1 MRTPVVPHPPRL
13 VRSLRLVPA
22 RLALAL
28 TVAAPAVVPG
38 ALGAQVPAPAPSP
51 PVPATIPAPAPKAGP
66 APAGPRD
73 SGAVRAPGDT
83 LRATPDSAA
92 DPLTVDLTARIESRA
107 ERLRNERCASAQLY
121 NPFAACRGTLQ
132 PNMGFQFNLKSS
144 GTVANRVRVDVDYDS
159 QREFDASNN
168 LSLSYDGATGDW
180 LRRVEVG
187 NVNFAPPQSR
197 FLTGGIASGNL
208 GVQAIGGRGPFQLAA
223 IAAQQ
228 RGNVVRDQQF
238 TIGERA
244 QRSAEREVEDY
255 QVEARRFFF
264 TIDPRQL
271 PGYPNI
277 DIIDRGQMMRVAA
290 SLPDTVRPSRL
301 FVYRLQFGTQPQDPS
316 GPRFRLLSDPARG
329 RQVYDVLREG
339 VDYYADPSLLW
350 IALVRPLN
358 QANERLVVAY
368 RVRLN
373 GRDTVWTSTG
383 GTPDLAGRTEDQ
395 WANLVWD
402 PSVAP
407 GTPAFPREIRSA
419 YRVGGGEI
427 LRNTVR
433 LRVAAGSGDQEK
445 PRAGSDATYLQMLG
459 MAQAQ
464 NPADFDYENRLWP
477 RPSDPN
483 FNLGAGPGPG
493 GQRQKILNDQFVV
506 FPSLRPFAARDSGS
520 IVAGNPVNDAIY
532 RTPGEYL
539 YYGSAQRPASVY
551 RLRLRY
557 ETGAG
562 SDDVGSLSLGA
573 VQLRRG
579 SDRIA
584 MDGRLLVRDLDYTID
599 YELGEVTF
607 ARPDTL
613 FRRPRTVSVRYEENP
628 LFAATP
634 TTVFGLTSQYAM
646 KGGAIAFTAISQR
659 QQTSFTRPQL
669 GLEAAGST
677 MFGVSGNYRWYLN
690 GSSPSAARG
699 LASRQSDPA
708 PSVGTQGPSLRSG
721 KGNGWYF
728 DLTGELALSRPQ
740 SGNAA
745 TAYIESFEGEGGL
758 AVGLADFNW
767 QYSSLPATGRAV
779 AARFGPGLF
788 DTRRAA
794 TLAWQTNAA
803 DPNGRVLT
811 RRITDIDPAIN
822 LAGAGITS
830 PEQLLWLSLY
840 PLHLGGQYDR
850 ASRGFRWATPAT
862 AAGARFRSIQT
873 VLAPAGRDLSR
884 VEQLEFWALVDTSTA
899 GRARNGTLVV
909 DIGDISENAIAFV
922 PETLTVA
929 RGVAG
934 GGTDSLYTGRALVGY
949 DSLDTE
955 RDPFSRAFNA
965 AVNDVGL
972 PGDRVPSL
980 VVLDGAQRTLAR
992 DVPLCRGL
1000 LRSAQVLG
1008 DTRTDCTVRNARLDE
1023 EDIDLDGAM
1032 NFSRPEGERI
1042 LRWVIDLGDP
1052 TRWVRVGLPDSVRG
1066 VDASGNAVTEGR
1078 RWVLVRAPFRAP
1090 DDSIG
1095 SPDVLRMRA
1104 LRLTLVSGGSQRDDE
1119 FTRVALARLRLVG
1132 APWVRRAEGAVA
1144 GVGGTRPGPGAGRV
1158 ITSVIGTND
1167 RDAHGGLLY
1176 ESPPGVIDELDTR
1189 NQPFGTTVQQI
1200 NERSLRLQATDLPLW
1215 SRAEAYYRFPAG
1227 QQTFMGYRELR
1238 IWARGRNSGWG
1249 AQGDLQFFVK
1259 IGRDENNFYLYR
1271 TPVNAGPGRE
1281 AWNPEVRVDLEK
1293 FYALRE
1299 RLQAAY
1305 LRNDDAFPGC
1315 TAADSVLIVQSGIPA
1330 AGVSAR
1336 RWAACDDG
1344 YLVYSLEP
1352 NVTPPNLA
1360 AAQEM
1365 AVGMLRVGANG
1376 VGAGGVMPG
1385 DTLELWVDDIRLTHV
1400 VNRMGAA
1407 GEVAMNLV
1415 APGLGDVRV
1424 SWSRRDPWFRQLNEQ
1439 STFADQG
1446 VLDVTSTV
1454 RLDRMLPVRGYALPL
1469 TISHSGT
1476 ASTPEFLSATDLRG
1490 AGVPGLR
1497 RPSSGVTTYS
1507 IVARRTEPSH
1517 AGVLAPLVDN
1527 LGVNATYT
1535 TGTARTEYQDGGT
1548 KALTVGLDYNLAAA
1562 PRELPLPAWAGT
1574 LARVL
1579 GGWTMRGGVPDSVQ
1593 PRLNDPQRDTV
1604 AGRDSGRVRPA
1615 HAIRWSPTQ
1624 LRVTSALVRGDER
1637 RNTFFLPAAGI
1648 TADAPRLGLGTSR
1661 LWRSGSALELRP
1673 IPALTARWDLLTVR
1687 DLRQYGD
1694 STAAAL
1700 AATNARGSL
1709 LGVEGLERERSVQ
1722 GNVSFAPATTG
1733 WVRPRVDFSSSYG
1746 MLRDPNQRWLLFR
1759 DGGLLDVRDSSNRAL
1774 DSLLLCHSERGRAAA
1789 DEEPWSR
1796 REWLATTEGEKIPRF
1811 TRDDN
1816 VGCATAYASTASL
1829 PELPRRITASQSLVT
1844 ALALD
1849 LVKGLGA
1856 PKGSWLA
1863 RTLTPIELAW
1873 SRHLLSAF
1881 DFAAGTPSL
1890 GWQLGLGDAAGYRA
1904 IGDDQATS
1912 AGVSRTLSAGSSLIL
1927 PFGGS
1932 LATRYRRTSNRNW
1945 MLRYD
1950 RATQDVVDGS
1960 QVVFPDVALRW
1971 NWRPAGSGA
1980 DAPML
1985 GNVGASLGFSQSVA
1999 DIFLPG
2005 LSTDAIPELR
2015 SSRVRTLPATLSTSW
2030 PGLGGLS
2037 VGAGYTQSRRT
2048 DSLPGAIGRGA
2059 TDEVKL
2065 DAGRTFKVPASWGL
2079 GLKNPVRAR
2088 AAWQQGTTRN
2098 WVVDRETGLSSR
2110 LADQGRQSVSLN
2122 ADTDLSETLQLT
2134 FQGANITQFDRNLD
2148 RRINQLVL
2156 SAVLQVQFFSGQL
2169 K

>member
-1 MRTPVVPHPPRL
+1 M
-13 VRSLRLVPA
+13 RSLRPVPA

-28 TVAAPAVVPG
+28 SLAVPALAPA
-38 ALGAQVPAPAPSP
+38 ALLAQR
-51 PVPATIPAPAPKAGP
+51 P
-66 APAGPRD
+66 APAGTRD
-73 SGAVRAPGDT
+73 TGRTPADTLAATLADT
-83 LRATPDSAA
+83 LRRAAAPDSAA
-92 DPLTVDLTARIESRA
+92 DPLDVDLTARIESKA
-107 ERLRNERCASAQLY
+107 ERVRNERCASAQLY
-121 NPFAACRGTLQ
+121 NPYAACRGTLQ
-132 PNMGFQFNLKSS
+132 PAIGFQFNLKSS
-144 GTVANRVRVDVDYDS
+144 GVVADRVRVDVDYDS

-168 LSLSYDGATGDW
+168 LSLTYEGKGGEF
-180 LRRVEVG
+180 LRRIELG

-208 GVQAIGGRGPFQLAA
+208 GVQAIGGRGAFQVAA

-264 TIDPRQL
+264 TVDPRQL
-271 PGYPNI
+271 PGYPNV
-277 DIIDRGQMMRVAA
+277 DIIDRGQMMRAAA

-301 FVYRLQFGTQPQDPS
+301 FVYRLQYGTQPQDPS

-368 RVRLN
+368 RVRIN
-373 GRDTVWTSTG
+373 GRDTTWTSTG
-383 GTPDLAGRTEDQ
+383 GTPDLAGRAEDQ

-407 GTPAFPREIRSA
+407 NTPAFAREIRSA

-427 LRNTVR
+427 LRGTVR

-464 NPADFDYENRLWP
+464 NPADFDVDNRLWP

-483 FNLGAGPGPG
+483 FNLGAPTGPG
-493 GQRQKILNDQFVV
+493 GQRQKILNDQYVV
-506 FPSLRPFAARDSGS
+506 FPSLRPFAARDSGL
-520 IVAGNPVNDAIY
+520 IVPGNPVNDAIY

-562 SDDVGSLSLGA
+562 SDAVGSLTLGA

-579 SDRIA
+579 SDRLV

-607 ARPDTL
+607 TRPDTL

-634 TTVFGLTSQYAM
+634 TTIFGLTSQYTLR
-646 KGGAIAFTAISQR
+646 GGAIAFTAISQR

-677 MFGVSGNYRWYLN
+677 MMGVSGNYRWYL
-690 GSSPSAARG
+690 GSLPGGSGSHPERSEGSGPGARAPGGSPAAGAGSFAPLRMTAGQLGMTSAPY
-699 LASRQSDPA
+699 L
-708 PSVGTQGPSLRSG
+708 
-721 KGNGWYF
+721 

-740 SGNAA
+740 SGNAT
-745 TAYIESFEGEGGL
+745 TAYVESFEGEGGL
-758 AVGLADFNW
+758 AIGLADFNW
-767 QYSSLPATGRAV
+767 QYSSLPFTGRAV
-779 AARFGPGLF
+779 ASRFGPGLF

-811 RRITDIDPAIN
+811 RRITDIDPAIS
-822 LAGAGITS
+822 LTGGIS
-830 PEQLLWLSLY
+830 APEQLLWLSLY
-840 PLHLGGQYDR
+840 PLHIGGQYDR
-850 ASRGFRWATPAT
+850 ASRDFRWTTPAT

-884 VEQLEFWALVDTSTA
+884 VEQVEFWALVDTSAA
-899 GRARNGTLVV
+899 GRARNGTLVLDV
-909 DIGDISENAIAFV
+909 GDISENAIAFV
-922 PETLTVA
+922 PETLSVA
-929 RGVAG
+929 RGTGAA
-934 GGTDSLYTGRALVGY
+934 DSLYTGKALAGY

-965 AVNDVGL
+965 AVNDIGL

-980 VVLDGAQRTLAR
+980 VVLDGAQRTVAR
-992 DVPLCRGL
+992 EVPLCRGL

-1008 DTRTDCTVRNARLDE
+1008 DTRTDCTVRNAQLDE

-1032 NFSRPEGERI
+1032 NFTRPEGERI

-1052 TRWVRVGLPDSVRG
+1052 ERWVRVGLPDTVRA
-1066 VDASGNAVTEGR
+1066 VDASGAAVTEGR
-1078 RWVLVRAPFRAP
+1078 RWVLIRAPFRAP
-1090 DDSIG
+1090 DDSVG
-1095 SPDVLRMRA
+1095 SPDILRMRA
-1104 LRLTLVSGGSQRDDE
+1104 LRLTLVSGAAQRDDE
-1119 FTRVALARLRLVG
+1119 FTRLAIARLRLVG

-1167 RDAHGGLLY
+1167 RDENGGLLY
-1176 ESPPGVIDELDTR
+1176 ESPPGIIDELDTR
-1189 NQPFGTTVQQI
+1189 AQPIGTVVQQI

-1271 TPVNAGPGRE
+1271 TPVNSGPGRE
-1281 AWNPEVRVDLEK
+1281 AWNPEVRVDLER

-1299 RLQAAY
+1299 QLQAAY
-1305 LRNDDAFPGC
+1305 LRNDDGFPGC
-1315 TAADSVLIVQSGIPA
+1315 TAADSALIVQSGLPA
-1330 AGVSAR
+1330 SGIGTR
-1336 RWAACDDG
+1336 RWAACDGG

-1365 AVGMLRVGANG
+1365 AVGMLRVGGGANG
-1376 VGAGGVMPG
+1376 IGAGGVVPG

-1446 VLDVTSTV
+1446 VLDVTSTL

-1476 ASTPEFLSATDLRG
+1476 ASTPEFLSGTDLRG
-1490 AGVPGLR
+1490 SGVPGLR
-1497 RPSSGVTTYS
+1497 RPSSGVTTYNL
-1507 IVARRTEPSH
+1507 VARRTEPSH

-1527 LGVNATYT
+1527 LGVHATYT
-1535 TGTARTEYQDGGT
+1535 TGAARTEYQDGGSH
-1548 KALTVGLDYNLAAA
+1548 ALTVGLDYDLAAA

-1637 RNTFFLPAAGI
+1637 RNTFFLPA
-1648 TADAPRLGLGTSR
+1648 
-1661 LWRSGSALELRP
+1661 
-1673 IPALTARWDLLTVR
+1673 
-1687 DLRQYGD
+1687 
-1694 STAAAL
+1694 
-1700 AATNARGSL
+1700 
-1709 LGVEGLERERSVQ
+1709 
-1722 GNVSFAPATTG
+1722 
-1733 WVRPRVDFSSSYG
+1733 
-1746 MLRDPNQRWLLFR
+1746 
-1759 DGGLLDVRDSSNRAL
+1759 
-1774 DSLLLCHSERGRAAA
+1774 
-1789 DEEPWSR
+1789 
-1796 REWLATTEGEKIPRF
+1796 
-1811 TRDDN
+1811 
-1816 VGCATAYASTASL
+1816 
-1829 PELPRRITASQSLVT
+1829 
-1844 ALALD
+1844 
-1849 LVKGLGA
+1849 
-1856 PKGSWLA
+1856 
-1863 RTLTPIELAW
+1863 
-1873 SRHLLSAF
+1873 
-1881 DFAAGTPSL
+1881 
-1890 GWQLGLGDAAGYRA
+1890 
-1904 IGDDQATS
+1904 
-1912 AGVSRTLSAGSSLIL
+1912 
-1927 PFGGS
+1927 
-1932 LATRYRRTSNRNW
+1932 
-1945 MLRYD
+1945 
-1950 RATQDVVDGS
+1950 
-1960 QVVFPDVALRW
+1960 
-1971 NWRPAGSGA
+1971 
-1980 DAPML
+1980 
-1985 GNVGASLGFSQSVA
+1985 
-1999 DIFLPG
+1999 
-2005 LSTDAIPELR
+2005 
-2015 SSRVRTLPATLSTSW
+2015 
-2030 PGLGGLS
+2030 
-2037 VGAGYTQSRRT
+2037 
-2048 DSLPGAIGRGA
+2048 
-2059 TDEVKL
+2059 
-2065 DAGRTFKVPASWGL
+2065 
-2079 GLKNPVRAR
+2079 
-2088 AAWQQGTTRN
+2088 
-2098 WVVDRETGLSSR
+2098 
-2110 LADQGRQSVSLN
+2110 
-2122 ADTDLSETLQLT
+2122 
-2134 FQGANITQFDRNLD
+2134 
-2148 RRINQLVL
+2148 
-2156 SAVLQVQFFSGQL
+2156 
-2169 K
+2169 

>member
-1 MRTPVVPHPPRL
+1 MRTPIVPHPPRL
-13 VRSLRLVPA
+13 VRSLRLAPV

-28 TVAAPAVVPG
+28 SLAAPAVVPG
-38 ALGAQVPAPAPSP
+38 ALGAQVPASVPAPEQ
-51 PVPATIPAPAPKAGP
+51 
-66 APAGPRD
+66 RD
-73 SGAVRAPGDT
+73 SGGVRAPGDT
-83 LRATPDSAA
+83 ARAAPDSAA
-92 DPLTVDLTARIESRA
+92 DPLNVDLTARIESRA
-107 ERLRNERCASAQLY
+107 ERIRNERCASAQLY
-121 NPFAACRGTLQ
+121 NPYAACRGTLQ
-132 PNMGFQFNLKSS
+132 PTMGFQFNLKSS

-168 LSLSYDGATGDW
+168 ISLSYEGGTGDW

-208 GVQAIGGRGPFQLAA
+208 GVQAIGGRGPFQVAA

-368 RVRLN
+368 RVRVN
-373 GRDTVWTSTG
+373 GRDTTWTSTG

-433 LRVAAGSGDQEK
+433 LHVAAGSGDQEK

-464 NPADFDYENRLWP
+464 NSADFDVENRLWP

-506 FPSLRPFAARDSGS
+506 FPSLRPFAVRDSGL
-520 IVAGNPVNDAIY
+520 IVPGNPVNDAIY

-584 MDGRLLVRDLDYTID
+584 IDGRLLVRDLDYTID
-599 YELGEVTF
+599 YELGQVTF

-613 FRRPRTVSVRYEENP
+613 FLRPRTVSVRYEENP

-634 TTVFGLTSQYAM
+634 TTIFGLTSQYAM

-677 MFGVSGNYRWYLN
+677 MMGVSGNYRWYL
-690 GSSPSAARG
+690 GSHPARSEGSGPGARSPG
-699 LASRQSDPA
+699 
-708 PSVGTQGPSLRSG
+708 QGPDTGARSFASLGMTAGSLGATAGPLGMTARP
-721 KGNGWYF
+721 YL
-728 DLTGELALSRPQ
+728 DLTGEIALSRPQ

-758 AVGLADFNW
+758 AIGLADYNW
-767 QYSSLPATGRAV
+767 RYASLPATGRAV
-779 AARFGPGLF
+779 ASRFGPGLF

-811 RRITDIDPAIN
+811 RRISDIDS
-822 LAGAGITS
+822 LVQLGGTGIFA

-840 PLHLGGQYDR
+840 PLHVGGQYDR
-850 ASRGFRWATPAT
+850 ASRGFRWTTPAT

-884 VEQLEFWALVDTSTA
+884 VEQMEFWALVDTSAA

-929 RGVAG
+929 RGGAG
-934 GGTDSLYTGRALVGY
+934 AGSDSLYTGKALAGY

-980 VVLDGAQRTLAR
+980 VVLDGTQRTVAH

-1052 TRWVRVGLPDSVRG
+1052 ARWVRVGLPDSVRG

-1078 RWVLVRAPFRAP
+1078 RWVLIRAPFRTP

-1104 LRLTLVSGGSQRDDE
+1104 MRLTLVSGAAQRDDD

-1167 RDAHGGLLY
+1167 RDAQGGLLY
-1176 ESPPGVIDELDTR
+1176 ESPPGVIDELGTR
-1189 NQPFGTTVQQI
+1189 NQPFGAAVQQI

-1249 AQGDLQFFVK
+1249 SNGDLQFFVK

-1299 RLQAAY
+1299 RLQATY
-1305 LRNDDAFPGC
+1305 LRNDDGFPGC
-1315 TAADSVLIVQSGIPA
+1315 TAADSALIVQSGIPA
-1330 AGVSAR
+1330 GGVSAR

-1385 DTLELWVDDIRLTHV
+1385 DTLELWVDDIRLTRV

-1407 GEVAMNLV
+1407 GEVAINLV

-1446 VLDVTSTV
+1446 VLDVTSTL

-1490 AGVPGLR
+1490 TGIPGLR

-1507 IVARRTEPSH
+1507 IVARRTEPSR

-1535 TGTARTEYQDGGT
+1535 TGTARTEYQDGGSH
-1548 KALTVGLDYNLAAA
+1548 ALTVGVDYNLAAA
-1562 PRELPLPAWAGT
+1562 SRELALPAWAGT

-1593 PRLNDPQRDTV
+1593 PRLDDPQRDTV
-1604 AGRDSGRVRPA
+1604 AGRDSGRVRSA

-1637 RNTFFLPAAGI
+1637 RNTFFLPATGLAS
-1648 TADAPRLGLGTSR
+1648 DEPRLGLGTSR

-1694 STAAAL
+1694 SNAAAL

-1709 LGVEGLERERSVQ
+1709 LGVDGLERERSVQ
-1722 GNVSFAPATTG
+1722 GNVTFAPATTG
-1733 WVRPRVDFSSSYG
+1733 WLRPRADFSSSYG

-1774 DSLLLCHSERGRAAA
+1774 DSLLLRGHPERSHAA
-1789 DEEPWSR
+1789 
-1796 REWLATTEGEKIPRF
+1796 F
-1811 TRDDN
+1811 
-1816 VGCATAYASTASL
+1816 ASSASL

-1844 ALALD
+1844 ALAVD

-1856 PKGSWLA
+1856 RKGSWLA
-1863 RTLTPIELAW
+1863 RTLTPIELSW
-1873 SRHLLSAF
+1873 SRHVLSAF
-1881 DFAAGTPSL
+1881 DFAAGNPSL
-1890 GWQLGLGDAAGYRA
+1890 GWQLGLGDAGGYRA
-1904 IGDDQATS
+1904 IGNDQATS

-1950 RATQDVVDGS
+1950 RASQDVVDGS

-1971 NWRPAGSGA
+1971 NWRPTGPRAA
-1980 DAPML
+1980 TAML
-1985 GNVGASLGFSQSVA
+1985 GNVGASVGYSLSAA

-2005 LSTDAIPELR
+2005 LSTSTIPELR
-2015 SSRVRTLPATLSTSW
+2015 TSRVRTLPATISTSW

-2037 VGAGYTQSRRT
+2037 LSAGYTQVRRT
-2048 DSLPGAIGRGA
+2048 DSLPGVIGRGS
-2059 TDEVKL
+2059 TDEVKF
-2065 DAGRTFKVPASWGL
+2065 DAGRTFKVPPSWGL
-2079 GLKNPVRAR
+2079 GLRNPVRAR
-2088 AAWQQGTTRN
+2088 AAWQQSATRN
-2098 WVVDRETGLSSR
+2098 WVVDRASGRSSR

-2134 FQGANITQFDRNLD
+2134 FQGANIVQFDRNLD

-2169 K
+2169 R